1 MSMPLDRVQEELKK
15 QARKADAVDKERGDL
30 LRMLLKHP
38 GWLVYQELLEAQ
50 MQARADE
57 ILSPS
62 GSIDGMIAQ
71 EYKKGALSGLVIAR
85 DLPSV
90 TIAVAEELR
99 KTQEDEK

>member
-1 MSMPLDRVQEELKK
+1 MPLDKIQEEMRKA
-15 QARKADAVDKERGDL
+15 ARKADAVDKERGDL
-30 LRMLLKHP
+30 LRMLIKHP
-38 GWLVYQELLEAQ
+38 GWLVYQGLLEAQ
-50 MQARADE
+50 MQIRADE

-71 EYKKGALSGLVIAR
+71 EYKKGALSGLVVAR

-99 KTQEDEK
+99 KTEEDEQ